1 LEDKKKRPKT
11 APDRPESPNMKQVSF
26 RKEKTKETK
35 KKTIKYG
42 IMNESDRRLL
52 NKINTNNLSIR
63 GNSPQNRLF

>member
-1 LEDKKKRPKT
+1 
-11 APDRPESPNMKQVSF
+11 MKQVSF